1 MTVGSSSKVNNT
13 VRSKPV
19 TSDDHPHSTAKWIG
33 CNPPLVWLF
42 DVLAA
47 GLDSRFNPLA
57 GCGRD
62 ALAIENEKA

>member
-1 MTVGSSSKVNNT
+1 MFQPDLPDLLILIRAGS
-13 VRSKPV
+13 R
-19 TSDDHPHSTAKWIG
+19 
-33 CNPPLVWLF
+33 LF

-47 GLDSRFNPLA
+47 GIDSRFNPLA